1 MHALVYTQPNEMRI
15 QDRPY
20 PDIADGEVIVKI
32 EAAGICGSDMHAYK
46 GHDPRRQPGLVFG
59 HEFAGTV
66 VDSLDPS
73 MRSGDRVSGNPSIV
87 CGTCD
92 NCLQGRSNLC
102 TQRGMVGMTRP
113 GAFAEYMSIPA
124 ATLIKLPEDMESDA
138 AALTEPAATAL
149 HAVNLSQRALH
160 RSIQEGAVLILGG
173 GAIGMLAAL
182 LLKRYGVD
190 RLAVVELNAMRRQSI
205 LDHVGC
211 EAIDTGQQPLPES
224 SFDLVMDC
232 VGAAATRKA
241 AFSAVKAGGVV
252 VHVGLQDWAS
262 EIDMRK
268 LTLGEIALLGSFCY
282 TLADM
287 QATVDALH
295 RGVFGGLGWVE
306 RRGLAEGP
314 AAFGD
319 LAQGKTAAAKVL
331 LKPE

>member
-1 MHALVYTQPNEMRI
+1 L
-15 QDRPY
+15 
-20 PDIADGEVIVKI
+20 
-32 EAAGICGSDMHAYK
+32 
-46 GHDPRRQPGLVFG
+46 
-59 HEFAGTV
+59 
-66 VDSLDPS
+66 
-73 MRSGDRVSGNPSIV
+73 
-87 CGTCD
+87 
-92 NCLQGRSNLC
+92 
-102 TQRGMVGMTRP
+102 
-113 GAFAEYMSIPA
+113 
-124 ATLIKLPEDMESDA
+124 LI
-138 AALTEPAATAL
+138 
-149 HAVNLSQRALH
+149 
-160 RSIQEGAVLILGG
+160 
-173 GAIGMLAAL
+173 
-182 LLKRYGVD
+182 KRYGVD

-205 LDHVGC
+205 RDHVGC

-252 VHVGLQDWAS
+252 MHVGLQDWAS